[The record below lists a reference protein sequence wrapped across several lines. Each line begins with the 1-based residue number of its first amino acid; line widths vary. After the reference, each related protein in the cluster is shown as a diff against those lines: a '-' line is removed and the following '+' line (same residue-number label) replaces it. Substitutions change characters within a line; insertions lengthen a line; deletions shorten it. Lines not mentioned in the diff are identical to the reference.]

1 MVLKLAARGARCDYG
16 IYLGASE
23 DNYNKIPAI
32 CSDAV
37 ALKMYLNETYT
48 TLRLDDVSVW
58 MKVSGF
64 LTLHIYMYVRL
75 SFSFFKEHLL
85 AYNILSYTGLPKS
98 SPHILY
104 SKYPKLEFLF
114 FSCTSQFHLIIN
126 SLG

>member
-64 LTLHIYMYVRL
+64 LTWHIYMYVRL
-75 SFSFFKEHLL
+75 SFSFFMEHLL
-85 AYNILSYTGLPKS
+85 ASIFFCILIGLRRVS
-98 SPHILY
+98 T
-104 SKYPKLEFLF
+104 
-114 FSCTSQFHLIIN
+114 FSIPNTQS
-126 SLG
+126 